1 MNNKLLNP
9 YDFLGLTI
17 DSSIKDLKK
26 KYFEL
31 ALICHPDK
39 GGNKDDMDIL
49 NKAYKYIY
57 EQLNVIDNNKSF
69 ESLEENFNKFC
80 QEQENV
86 TCPFSN
92 IYNDFRNEFNYEFDK
107 NRDDKNE
114 SFWQGYGDFMIESN
128 IDSTNYNIKV
138 DDTVPIEIPKYQIIE
153 YKSPQ
158 AFNSDIFENNKKI
171 KDNGKIKDF
180 SIENGMD
187 YLRAFSQNNI
197 SSNDEIPSK
206 SLEEII
212 KERENLDNYLINSK
226 NN

>member
-9 YDFLGLTI
+9 YDFLGITI

-57 EQLNVIDNNKSF
+57 EQLNLIDNNNSF
-69 ESLEENFNKFC
+69 ENLEENFNKFC
-80 QEQENV
+80 QEQENL
-86 TCPFSN
+86 TCPFSK

-107 NRDDKNE
+107 NRDDKND
-114 SFWQGYGDFMIESN
+114 SFWQGYGDFMVESN
-128 IDSTNYNIKV
+128 IDSSNYDVNV
-138 DDTVPIEIPKYQIIE
+138 DNSSIEIPKYQVIE
-153 YKSPQ
+153 YKSPL
-158 AFNSDIFENNKKI
+158 AYNSSIFENNKKI
-171 KDNGKIKDF
+171 IDNEKIKDF
-180 SIENGMD
+180 SIEKGMD
-187 YLRAFSQNNI
+187 YLKAFSQINI

-206 SLEEII
+206 SLDEII
-212 KERENLDNYLINSK
+212 KERENFDNYLINNK